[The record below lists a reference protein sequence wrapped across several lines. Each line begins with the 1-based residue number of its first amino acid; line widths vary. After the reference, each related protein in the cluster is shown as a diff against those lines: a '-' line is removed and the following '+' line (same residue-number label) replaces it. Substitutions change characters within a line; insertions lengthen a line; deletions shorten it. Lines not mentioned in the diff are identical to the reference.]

1 MKKYYDILNESFDKY
16 GIKDSFIED
25 ELEPVD
31 DISDWFLSPT
41 EDSDDIL
48 LDEPELIYSDSD
60 EDFDAD
66 DDISTS
72 KRFAAMFGYEYNDED
87 IDDDLAEKI
96 SDEDKVDSDAL
107 RAIYRKS
114 PSKLNK
120 TDKELLDKY
129 GLEYTEEKSL
139 TEALKTV
146 KFDPEKAEKFVS
158 KYGDKLILAQ
168 DVYYS
173 DIDDLDYFDDPQD
186 VGFKIIGD
194 EAYIPKG
201 AELTI
206 VDAGSDSWPIIE
218 FNGEELD
225 FAGDPFKVKIQI
237 QESLTEAFD
246 PIKEAIDHF
255 RNDLGRD
262 PEDIDEVINYMI
274 NMGDIEEP
282 ELDSEDKKSIEAY
295 NSWYDELADKISDAL
310 QESLNE
316 DVDSKKMVEID
327 WI

>member
-129 GLEYTEEKSL
+129 GLEYTE
-139 TEALKTV
+139 
-146 KFDPEKAEKFVS
+146 D
-158 KYGDKLILAQ
+158 
-168 DVYYS
+168 
-173 DIDDLDYFDDPQD
+173 
-186 VGFKIIGD
+186 
-194 EAYIPKG
+194 
-201 AELTI
+201 
-206 VDAGSDSWPIIE
+206 
-218 FNGEELD
+218 
-225 FAGDPFKVKIQI
+225 
-237 QESLTEAFD
+237 ESLTEAFD
-246 PIKEAIDHF
+246 PIKEAVYHF

-282 ELDSEDKKSIEAY
+282 ELDYEDKKSIEAY